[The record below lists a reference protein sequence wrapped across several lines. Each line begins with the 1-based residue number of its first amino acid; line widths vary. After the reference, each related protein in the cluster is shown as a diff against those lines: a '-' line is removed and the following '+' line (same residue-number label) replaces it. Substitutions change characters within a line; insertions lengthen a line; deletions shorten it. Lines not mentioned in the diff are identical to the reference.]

1 MAAILSAILDDV
13 TCPSSVVIFSCSC
26 AAHHGLFTNDTIF
39 SKYCHTTKTSDRD
52 FHQLHPPLVPW
63 WRYEIACTSEV
74 YGLSDSS
81 SLKREPTLQ
90 DYSHLHEHLPRI
102 SFSSLSCNDSPAVQ
116 KYLSFRK
123 KSIYQIANSRQ
134 HTLT

>member
-1 MAAILSAILDDV
+1 MYGGSHWIASESRDK
-13 TCPSSVVIFSCSC
+13 SSVKSW
-26 AAHHGLFTNDTIF
+26 FTYFVT
-39 SKYCHTTKTSDRD
+39 HR
-52 FHQLHPPLVPW
+52 L
-63 WRYEIACTSEV
+63 
-74 YGLSDSS
+74 DSS
-81 SLKREPTLQ
+81 LLKREPTLQ